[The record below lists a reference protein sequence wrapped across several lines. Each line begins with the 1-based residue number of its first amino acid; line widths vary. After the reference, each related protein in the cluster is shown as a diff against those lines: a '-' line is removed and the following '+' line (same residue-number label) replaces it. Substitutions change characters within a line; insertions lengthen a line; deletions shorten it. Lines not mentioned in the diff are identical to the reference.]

1 MGSVFAYLLC
11 LLPLLVLCADQKQ
24 VYIVRIREQ
33 KSLHEI
39 EDTHHSYLLSVKN
52 DEGEAKA
59 SRLYS
64 YKYSFNGFAAELTP
78 DEASKLSE
86 IEGVASVYKSDPQKY
101 KLLTTRSWEF
111 VGLPDDGVDPI
122 PNKKNILN
130 KTDYGQDIIVGVVDT
145 GIWPESKSFSDQ
157 DMKPGSPSWGGVCQA
172 GIYYD
177 RFHCSN
183 KIIGARYYLKGYEKH
198 YGRLNETLESRSPR
212 DMIGHGTHTASTV
225 AGRQVVNASLM
236 GLAGGTA
243 TGGAPLARL
252 AIYKVCWLVPNREN
266 SEENACFEEDIL
278 AAIDDAIGDKVDV
291 LSISLGL
298 GSSQPLPIE
307 KDPIAIGALMAVKN
321 NIVVACAAGNAGP
334 AWETVSNYHPW
345 VITVAAS
352 SIDRDF
358 LRAVIL
364 ANGVAVIG
372 RTATP
377 NYELDDQNRTLVYAA
392 DVVVPGVDKNLA
404 ANCLPGSLAPEKV
417 KGNIVVCMVGTI
429 ESRIAQ
435 GMEVKRA
442 GGVGLIL
449 GNLPVMGDRAVYDT
463 HVLPATEVSSS
474 DVLKII
480 QYIRS
485 TKNPQAVLFNKTMTM
500 LYGVAPN
507 VTSFSSRGPNPFDPN
522 ILKPDIAA
530 PGLNILAAWS
540 EGTSVS
546 GDVFDNRNVTY
557 NLQSGT
563 SMAAPHIAASATLI
577 KALHPDWSS
586 AAIRSAIMTTASTI
600 NNHGSS
606 ITDEHGNL
614 ASPFM
619 MGCGQFRP
627 VEAADPGLIYDASYD
642 DYLHYICNLGGST
655 EAIDPS
661 YKCPQEP
668 SFNLNYPS
676 LAIRGLTGTAVV
688 NRRVTHVGSVAN
700 TVYNFIAKPPKG
712 ITVDA
717 TPNVLRF
724 QQVGQI
730 LSFTLTIR
738 AVAGSEYLK
747 SNYGF
752 GSYSWTSG
760 NLSVVSPMAIS
771 LK

>member
-78 DEASKLSE
+78 DEASKLS
-86 IEGVASVYKSDPQKY
+86 
-101 KLLTTRSWEF
+101 
-111 VGLPDDGVDPI
+111 
-122 PNKKNILN
+122 
-130 KTDYGQDIIVGVVDT
+130 
-145 GIWPESKSFSDQ
+145 
-157 DMKPGSPSWGGVCQA
+157 
-172 GIYYD
+172 
-177 RFHCSN
+177 
-183 KIIGARYYLKGYEKH
+183 
-198 YGRLNETLESRSPR
+198 
-212 DMIGHGTHTASTV
+212 
-225 AGRQVVNASLM
+225 
-236 GLAGGTA
+236 
-243 TGGAPLARL
+243 
-252 AIYKVCWLVPNREN
+252 AI
-266 SEENACFEEDIL
+266 
-278 AAIDDAIGDKVDV
+278 DAIGDKVSAEY
-291 LSISLGL
+291 LLGL

-321 NIVVACAAGNAGP
+321 N
-334 AWETVSNYHPW
+334 
-345 VITVAAS
+345 
-352 SIDRDF
+352 F
-358 LRAVIL
+358 
-364 ANGVAVIG
+364 G
-372 RTATP
+372 RMCSWKC
-377 NYELDDQNRTLVYAA
+377 R
-392 DVVVPGVDKNLA
+392 
-404 ANCLPGSLAPEKV
+404 NCLPGSLAPEK
-417 KGNIVVCMVGTI
+417 T
-429 ESRIAQ
+429 
-435 GMEVKRA
+435 
-442 GGVGLIL
+442 
-449 GNLPVMGDRAVYDT
+449 
-463 HVLPATEVSSS
+463 
-474 DVLKII
+474 
-480 QYIRS
+480 
-485 TKNPQAVLFNKTMTM
+485 
-500 LYGVAPN
+500 
-507 VTSFSSRGPNPFDPN
+507 
-522 ILKPDIAA
+522 DITA

-600 NNHGSS
+600 NNQGSS

-668 SFNLNYPS
+668 LFNLNYPS

-717 TPNVLRF
+717 TPNVLQF

-747 SNYGF
+747 SYYGF

>member
-1 MGSVFAYLLC
+1 
-11 LLPLLVLCADQKQ
+11 
-24 VYIVRIREQ
+24 
-33 KSLHEI
+33 
-39 EDTHHSYLLSVKN
+39 
-52 DEGEAKA
+52 
-59 SRLYS
+59 
-64 YKYSFNGFAAELTP
+64 
-78 DEASKLSE
+78 
-86 IEGVASVYKSDPQKY
+86 
-101 KLLTTRSWEF
+101 
-111 VGLPDDGVDPI
+111 
-122 PNKKNILN
+122 
-130 KTDYGQDIIVGVVDT
+130 
-145 GIWPESKSFSDQ
+145 
-157 DMKPGSPSWGGVCQA
+157 MKPASPSWGESVKLA
-172 GIYYD
+172 FTMTDSIV
-177 RFHCSN
+177 
-183 KIIGARYYLKGYEKH
+183 IIGARYYLKGYEKH
-198 YGRLNETLESRSPR
+198 YGRLNETLECRSPR

-364 ANGVAVIG
+364 ANGVAV
-372 RTATP
+372 
-377 NYELDDQNRTLVYAA
+377 
-392 DVVVPGVDKNLA
+392 
-404 ANCLPGSLAPEKV
+404 
-417 KGNIVVCMVGTI
+417 M
-429 ESRIAQ
+429 

-442 GGVGLIL
+442 GGVGLIF
-449 GNLPVMGDRAVYDT
+449 GKLPVMGDRAVYDT

-485 TKNPQAVLFNKTMTM
+485 TKNPQAVLFNKKMTL

-507 VTSFSSRGPNPFDPN
+507 MTSFSGRGPNPFDPN

-563 SMAAPHIAASATLI
+563 SMAAPHVAASAALI

-600 NNHGSS
+600 NNQGSS

-627 VEAADPGLIYDASYD
+627 VEAADPGHIYDASYD

-655 EAIDPS
+655 EVIDPS

-676 LAIRGLTGTAVV
+676 LAIRGLTGTAVF
-688 NRRVTHVGSVAN
+688 NRRVTYVGSVAN

-717 TPNVLRF
+717 TPNVLQF

-760 NLSVVSPMAIS
+760 NLSVVSPTAIS